1 MCGIAGMVDL
11 RGSRTPDRDLLERM
25 TDTIAHRGP
34 DGSGLHVEPGVGLGH
49 RRLAI
54 IDLEGGRQ
62 PLANEDGSVL
72 VTYNGEIY
80 NFQELAKELVAAG
93 HRFTTHSDT
102 EVVVHAWEEW
112 GLKCVERFNGMF
124 AFALWD
130 RNMRQLFLVRDRF
143 GVKPLFYAELADGW
157 LIFASEL
164 KALLRHPG
172 LDRAIEPT
180 AVEDY
185 FAFGYVPETKSIL
198 AGVAKLP
205 PGNTLLLT
213 QGQKRPPPRRYWDLS
228 FRPLGA
234 RTTEDIEEELIAR
247 LRESVRLRM
256 IADVPLGAFL
266 SGGVDSSAVVAM
278 MAELSKQPV
287 QTCSI
292 GFDDPNFDESRYG
305 AMIAAQFHTDH
316 STATVRV
323 DDFDLVDRLAG
334 MFDEPF
340 ADSSAMPTF
349 RVSELARRRVKVALS
364 GDGGDETFAGYRRY
378 RLHMAEE
385 RMRQMLPAG
394 LRKAVFGPLG
404 RWYPKLDWAP
414 RVFRAKATLL
424 GMACDTVSAYFNAVS
439 ITPVAMRTQLF
450 SAKFSSRLG
459 GYSALQQFR
468 DVERQAPTDHPL
480 SLAQYI
486 DFHTYLPGDILTK
499 VDRTSMANSLE
510 VREPVI
516 DYTFVDWASGID
528 PALRLAG
535 GEGKYIFKKALERRL
550 PHEILY
556 RRKMGFAVPI
566 AAWFRGPLRGKLES
580 ALFGGRLEDSGF
592 FEGAG
597 LRKLFDEHVSGRRD
611 YGHALWATLM
621 FERFLERMA
630 APP

>member
-1 MCGIAGMVDL
+1 MCGIAGMMDL
-11 RGSRTPDRDLLERM
+11 RGGRVPDRDLLERM
-25 TDTIAHRGP
+25 TNTLRHRGP

-62 PLANEDGSVL
+62 PLGNEDGSVL
-72 VTYNGEIY
+72 VTFNGEIY

-93 HRFTTHSDT
+93 HRFATHSDT
-102 EVVVHAWEEW
+102 EVIVHAWEQW
-112 GLKCVERFNGMF
+112 GERCVERFNGMF

-130 RNMRQLFLVRDRF
+130 RNRRQLFLVRDRF

-157 LIFASEL
+157 LIFGSEL
-164 KALLRHPG
+164 KSLLKHPG
-172 LDRAIEPT
+172 LNRAIEPT

-185 FAFGYVPETKSIL
+185 FALGYVPESKSIL
-198 AGVAKLP
+198 RHVAKLP
-205 PGNTLLLT
+205 PGSTLLLT
-213 QGQKRPPPRRYWDLS
+213 QGEPRRAPSRYWDLS
-228 FRPLGA
+228 FRPLGRRSA
-234 RTTEDIEEELIAR
+234 EDIGEELIAR

-278 MAELSKQPV
+278 MAELSSHPV

-292 GFDDPNFDESRYG
+292 GFDDPAFDESKYG
-305 AMIAAQFHTDH
+305 AIVAQQFHTDH
-316 STATVRV
+316 CTATVRV

-378 RLHMAEE
+378 RMHMGEE
-385 RMRQMLPAG
+385 RMRQMLPAT
-394 LRKAVFGPLG
+394 LRRVVFGPLG
-404 RWYPKLDWAP
+404 HLYPKLDWAP
-414 RVFRAKATLL
+414 RFLRGKATLL
-424 GMACDTVSAYFNAVS
+424 GMARDSVEAYFHAVA
-439 ITPVAMRTQLF
+439 ITPVQMRAQLF
-450 SAKFSSRLG
+450 SSKFKDGLA

-468 DVERQAPTDHPL
+468 DVASHAPTDHPL
-480 SLAQYI
+480 SLVQYI

-516 DYTFVDWASGID
+516 DYTMVDWASGID
-528 PALRLAG
+528 PRLKLAG
-535 GEGKYIFKKALERRL
+535 GEGKYIFKKALESRL
-550 PHEILY
+550 PHAILY

-566 AAWFRGPLRGKLES
+566 GAWFRGPLRGRLET
-580 ALFGGRLEDSGF
+580 ALFRGRLNDSGF
-592 FEGAG
+592 FDRAG
-597 LRKLFDEHVSGRRD
+597 LRKLFDMHVSGRRD
-611 YGHALWATLM
+611 FGHALWATLM
-621 FERFLERMA
+621 FERFLERIA

>member
-93 HRFTTHSDT
+93 HRFATHSDT
-102 EVVVHAWEEW
+102 EVIVHAWEEW
-112 GLKCVERFNGMF
+112 GVKCVERFNGMF

-130 RNMRQLFLVRDRF
+130 RNKRQLFLVRDRF

-580 ALFGGRLEDSGF
+580 ALFGGRLDDSGF